1 MNLLVP
7 IHTKTLAKGPRPLR
21 RPEGRLGRKQRRRR
35 SVPSPPAPAS
45 RCRRS
50 TSPEVRASAR
60 TAAAGPLRHPL
71 VLPLGPPMFP
81 RRTPAAAPR
90 SAVVLPSVLS
100 SMAGSGLPRAC
111 SAIIGE
117 ARSSHRPLRRAGG
130 GWWCGGGDGSG
141 RQIRF
146 PYGWIRRPRSCV
158 VAQLPACC
166 LWLGPVRVLRCAGTA
181 CCCHRGWRPLWL
193 CVAGL
198 LSFAGTFLGGI

>member
-1 MNLLVP
+1 
-7 IHTKTLAKGPRPLR
+7 
-21 RPEGRLGRKQRRRR
+21 
-35 SVPSPPAPAS
+35 VPSPPAPAS

-71 VLPLGPPMFP
+71 VLPLGPPVFP

-117 ARSSHRPLRRAGG
+117 ARSGHRPPRRGGG
-130 GWWCGGGDGSG
+130 GWWLVVWRRRRLGAPDPVPLWVAPAPLQLCGGPAAGVLTVARSSAGAPLCWYSVLLPPGLEATTAPCRWATVLCWHLLG
-141 RQIRF
+141 RYMI
-146 PYGWIRRPRSCV
+146 
-158 VAQLPACC
+158 
-166 LWLGPVRVLRCAGTA
+166 VLE
-181 CCCHRGWRPLWL
+181 
-193 CVAGL
+193 
-198 LSFAGTFLGGI
+198 LSR